1 MKKLSKKTIFTT
13 ILLLITISL
22 FFFFFKKQ
30 ETPEEPKED
39 ISHEIVTDA
48 KKDIVVEEE
57 RVSRYQEYID
67 WAKETNNEFL
77 LGVLEE
83 TIDDVFD
90 TYDWSNLE
98 KITPKTELPEIDLSE
113 SQNLFFEINEKN
125 KLQIKYE
132 KPEGYD
138 DPGMYIYMWAKVFFN
153 GEEIDGIVIR
163 EEQDTYRG
171 SMSLHIYDH
180 SKLKYPVVIVGNE
193 NIFSSRD
200 VKVIYFLINDELVKY
215 NAKYGEN
222 INEIVNSTI
231 AVDIYVE
238 DNTPYL
244 FTYWEDPALGGL
256 QITKWKIHHDIKQ
269 IERIYS
275 VLSIER
281 K

>member
-39 ISHEIVTDA
+39 ISHEIVTDE
-48 KKDIVVEEE
+48 KKDIVVKEE

-67 WAKETNNEFL
+67 WAKETDNEFL

-83 TIDDVFD
+83 TVDDVFD

-113 SQNLFFEINEKN
+113 SQNLFFEIDEKN

-132 KPEGYD
+132 KPEEYD
-138 DPGMYIYMWAKVFFN
+138 TPMMYIYTGAEVLFN
-153 GEEIDGIVIR
+153 NEKTDRIIIR
-163 EEQDTYRG
+163 ETGDFKG
-171 SMSLHIYDH
+171 SMSLHIYDD

-215 NAKYGEN
+215 DAKYGEN

-256 QITKWKIHHDIKQ
+256 QITKWEIDHDIKQ
-269 IERIYS
+269 VERIYS